1 MVCMLHQWLMT
12 IFLICFLGS
21 THPVF
26 LSVTEIE
33 HNAAEQTLEV
43 SCKVFTDDFEQ
54 ALRKTYNAKIDL
66 LETRLKP
73 SMNVIVNDY
82 LQKHLIITV
91 NGKTAKL
98 KFLGYE
104 QQEEGIV
111 SFYEAKDV
119 PVVKTM
125 EVKNDILYEYQVQQ
139 IGIIHAIVNATRKST
154 KLNNPESKA
163 TFGFP

>member
-1 MVCMLHQWLMT
+1 MIHHWLVTVFVM
-12 IFLICFLGS
+12 CFS
-21 THPVF
+21 ASVHPVY

-33 HNAAEQTLEV
+33 QNAQEKTLEV

-66 LETRLKP
+66 LEPRLKP

-91 NGKTAKL
+91 NGKTAQL

-111 SFYEAKDV
+111 SFYEAADV
-119 PVVKTM
+119 PVAKKM
-125 EVKNDILYEYQVQQ
+125 EVQNDILYEYQAQQ

-163 TFGFP
+163 SFEFP

>member
-1 MVCMLHQWLMT
+1 MVSMLQWLMA
-12 IFLICFLGS
+12 ILLFCFSGS

-33 HNAAEQTLEV
+33 HNAPDKTLEV
-43 SCKVFTDDFEQ
+43 SCKVFTDDFEK

-73 SMNVIVNDY
+73 SMNIIVNDY

-91 NGKTAKL
+91 NGKTANL

-119 PVVKTM
+119 PVVNTL

-163 TFGFP
+163 SFQFP